1 MEKEENL
8 IDESKHFSEDDEEY
22 KIDLAEIEPV
32 VTKTMAGCLISLIAL
47 ILAGIGILLYSVF

>member
-8 IDESKHFSEDDEEY
+8 IDESKHFSEDEEY